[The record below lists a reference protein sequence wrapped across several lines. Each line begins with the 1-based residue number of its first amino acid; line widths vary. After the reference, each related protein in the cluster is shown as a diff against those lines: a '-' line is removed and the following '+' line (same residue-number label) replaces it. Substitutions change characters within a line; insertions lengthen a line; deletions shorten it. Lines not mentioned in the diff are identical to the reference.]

1 MPHPRRAD
9 GLPALLLLCAL
20 AAATM
25 LIATL
30 GVAPAQVSAQ
40 ALLGS
45 LRQPGESA
53 FIAGHRGGA
62 DAAPE
67 NTLPAVRAALDA
79 GYDYVEVDLQLTV
92 DGHAV
97 LHHDATVDRTTDGH
111 GRLAELTLAQV
122 RELDAGS
129 SFSARFA
136 GTGVP
141 TAEEFLDVL
150 AAHHGRAILDL
161 KGRWDAAAAGR
172 LVEAVAQRDLEDQVV
187 VASFDART
195 LADIA
200 ARSTVI
206 ARLAILR
213 ALPPDVVEA
222 ARQAGVRGV
231 VVDRKALLRAPEL
244 VDRLHEADLRVVVY
258 TLNSDRQWDAV
269 TELGV
274 DGIVTDDPQTLERWQ
289 RASADG

>member
-1 MPHPRRAD
+1 MPHPRRTD
-9 GLPALLLLCAL
+9 GLPALLTLCAL
-20 AAATM
+20 AAATV

-30 GVAPAQVSAQ
+30 GVAPAQISGR
-40 ALLGS
+40 ALLGAM
-45 LRQPGESA
+45 REPGESA

-62 DAAPE
+62 QDAPE

-79 GYDYVEVDLQLTV
+79 GYDYVEVDLQLTA
-92 DGHAV
+92 DRHIV
-97 LHHDATVDRTTDGH
+97 LMHDATVDRTTDGR
-111 GRLAELTLAQV
+111 GRVSALTLAEV

-136 GTGVP
+136 GTAVP
-141 TAEEFLDVL
+141 TADEFLAVL

-161 KGRWDAAAAGR
+161 KGLWDSEAAAA
-172 LVEAVAQRDLEDQVV
+172 LVAAVEAHGLQDRVV

-200 ARSTVI
+200 ARSAVI
-206 ARLAILR
+206 ARLAILKR
-213 ALPPDVVEA
+213 LPADVVAA

-231 VVDRKALLRAPEL
+231 VVDRKALQAQPDL
-244 VDRLHEADLRVVVY
+244 VDRLHAEDLRVVVY
-258 TLNSDRQWDAV
+258 TLNSDEQWGAA

-274 DGIVTDDPQTLERWQ
+274 DGIVTDDPRMLAGWQ
-289 RASADG
+289 RAAADG

>member
-1 MPHPRRAD
+1 MPHPRRTD
-9 GLPALLLLCAL
+9 GAAALLTVCAL
-20 AAATM
+20 AAATV

-30 GVAPAQVSAQ
+30 GVAPAQVSAR
-40 ALLGS
+40 ALLGT
-45 LRQPGESA
+45 LRAPGESA

-62 DAAPE
+62 DSAPE

-97 LHHDATVDRTTDGH
+97 LMHDATVDRTTDGH
-111 GRLAELTLAQV
+111 GRIASLTLAEV

-129 SFSARFA
+129 SFSGAFA

-141 TAEEFLDVL
+141 TAEEFFDVL
-150 AAHHGRAILDL
+150 APHRGRAILDL

-172 LVEAVAQRDLEDQVV
+172 LVASLAARGLEDRVAI
-187 VASFDART
+187 ASFDART

-200 ARSTVI
+200 AHSATI

-213 ALPPDVVEA
+213 RLPPDVIEA

-231 VVDRKALLRAPEL
+231 VVDRKALDREPGL
-244 VDRLHEADLRVVVY
+244 VDALHRADLRVVVY
-258 TLNSDRQWDAV
+258 TLNSDRQWDAA
-269 TELGV
+269 TGLGV
-274 DGIVTDDPQTLERWQ
+274 DGIVTDDPGTLSRWQ